1 MTPVRRLSTP
11 GQLAALVPHLVGF
24 VPQESLVALSLRRP
38 RSRLGLTLRADL
50 SEEPGLADQVVA
62 ALAKD
67 RAGSCALLVHTDEAS
82 ADRHPWTGLVDRVE
96 GRLGSAGIDV
106 PHALLVRDGRWWS
119 YRCRRACCPSEG
131 TTLETGSAVVQETAA
146 ERALEGRAVLASR
159 AELVASL
166 EARPALGPALV
177 RRLQMQA
184 AEALAVR
191 AGRDRA
197 ATEREELT
205 RWRAAL
211 DAWEQQPAQVPPAD
225 SAALVAALHLVP
237 VRDRVASWGLTR
249 AEPLLGLLV
258 QLCRGTVPP
267 DDAPLSAV
275 LGWVAYSRGDG
286 ALALVAVQRA
296 LRTDP
301 GYVLAGLLLQA
312 LDGQL
317 PPAALRAVLRRA
329 A

>member
-1 MTPVRRLSTP
+1 MTPARRLSTP

-38 RSRLGLTLRADL
+38 RRRLGLTLRADL

-62 ALAKD
+62 ALVKD

-82 ADRHPWTGLVDRVE
+82 AARHPWTGLVDRVE
-96 GRLGSAGIDV
+96 ARLGSAGIDV

-119 YRCRRACCPSEG
+119 YRCRRACCPPEG
-131 TTLETGSAVVQETAA
+131 TLLETGSAVVQETAV

-177 RRLQMQA
+177 RRLQLQA
-184 AEALAVR
+184 AQALAVR
-191 AGRDRA
+191 AGRDRVA
-197 ATEREELT
+197 AEREELT

-249 AEPLLGLLV
+249 AEPLLGLLA
-258 QLCRGTVPP
+258 QLCRGAVPP